1 MHLRTKP
8 GKGLEMPRSSQQL
21 KACEDRIP
29 LCVDLDGTLVRTD
42 TFLECLL
49 SLVKRN
55 PRAALLV
62 PFWLCKG
69 KAHLKHQVAIRTNLD
84 VANLPYNNELLSFL
98 RKDRDTGRQLV
109 LVTAADR
116 LVAGQ
121 IATHLDIF
129 DSVMASDGQTNLKG
143 KSKLEALLRTFGAG
157 NFEYVGNAK
166 SDLEIWKCAA
176 GSIVVSAYARVSR
189 RAQKVASVI
198 KVLGPP
204 PLSLDKVVLAL
215 RPHQWLKNLL
225 LFVPLITSH
234 HLSSGP
240 MVAKTVYAF
249 LAFSLCASAGYL
261 INDLLDLETDRQH
274 PIKKHRPLAAGSLA
288 IAHAVPIAALLGVG
302 AVLFSL
308 VLSPE
313 FVMILGLYLSL
324 SIAYTIGLKRI
335 VLIDVLV
342 LASLYTV
349 RIFAGGIAID
359 VPISSWLWTFSMF
372 IFVSLALVKRVAEL
386 QRLPW
391 SGEQST
397 NGRGYLSRDMEYIAH
412 MGPACGFIA
421 VLVFGLYI
429 SSESV
434 KLLYGRPEV
443 LWGACALIF
452 YWISRVWLL
461 AHRGQ
466 INEDPIVFALKDK
479 TSYAVG
485 ILVLILAVAARWT

>member
-1 MHLRTKP
+1 MHLRTKSV
-8 GKGLEMPRSSQQL
+8 KGLEMPRSSQLL
-21 KACEDRIP
+21 KAGDGRNP

-49 SLVKRN
+49 LLVKRN

-69 KAHLKHQVAIRTNLD
+69 KANLKHQVAIRTDLD
-84 VANLPYNNELLSFL
+84 VTNLPYNNELLSFL
-98 RKDRDTGRQLV
+98 RKERDTGRQLV

-116 LVAGQ
+116 IVAGK

-129 DSVMASDGQTNLKG
+129 DSIIASDGQTNLKG
-143 KSKLEALLRTFGAG
+143 TSKLKALLRTFGAAK
-157 NFEYVGNAK
+157 FEYVGNEK
-166 SDLEIWKCAA
+166 SDLEIWKHAA
-176 GSIVVSAYARVSR
+176 GSIVVSAYARVCR
-189 RAQKVASVI
+189 RVQKVANVI
-198 KVLGPP
+198 MVLGPP

-225 LFVPLITSH
+225 LFVPVFTSH
-234 HLSSGP
+234 NLSSGP
-240 MVAKTVYAF
+240 LVANTLCAF
-249 LAFSLCASAGYL
+249 LAFSLGASAGYI
-261 INDLLDLETDRQH
+261 INDLVDLEADRQH

-288 IAHAVPIAALLGVG
+288 IAHAIPIAALLGLG
-302 AVLFSL
+302 AVLFSF
-308 VLSPE
+308 VLSPR
-313 FVMILGLYLSL
+313 FVIILGLYLSL
-324 SIAYTIGLKRI
+324 SIAYSIGLKRI

-342 LASLYTV
+342 LASLYTI
-349 RIFAGGIAID
+349 RILAGGIAID
-359 VPISSWLWTFSMF
+359 EPISSWLLTFSMF
-372 IFVSLALVKRVAEL
+372 IFVSLALVKRFAEL
-386 QRLPW
+386 QRLRW

-397 NGRGYLSRDMEYIAH
+397 NGRGYLSGDLEYLAH

-434 KLLYGRPEV
+434 KLLYGHPEV
-443 LWGACALIF
+443 LWVACALMF

-466 INEDPIVFALKDK
+466 INEDPILFALKDK
-479 TSYAVG
+479 TSYVVAS
-485 ILVLILAVAARWT
+485 LVAILAVFAS